1 MTADEKE
8 NLELWNSRMTLSLI
22 DYTLHVL
29 VHRET
34 NFYRNV
40 WSFFVYMIPLRDLA
54 QNENSRSDT
63 VTVVNS
69 CRYDSAEITFF
80 GGIKHEYILAMRE
93 NWSGLTPPQIFPS
106 IM

>member
-1 MTADEKE
+1 
-8 NLELWNSRMTLSLI
+8 MTLSLI
-22 DYTLHVL
+22 DYELHVL

-54 QNENSRSDT
+54 QNEILAPT
-63 VTVVNS
+63 QTVVNS

-80 GGIKHEYILAMRE
+80 GGIKHVNEYIAMRE
-93 NWSGLTPPQIFPS
+93 NRSGLTPPQIFPG